1 MNLSYKKL
9 LIAFVIIVVVGNIL
23 VAQMGGEEALEENL
37 ALNAFLVGLT
47 ILPICL
53 ILYKASKTETYSQTK
68 RVICRILL
76 GFLVLAFIGA
86 LVMKIVLKYM

>member
-9 LIAFVIIVVVGNIL
+9 LIGFVIIAVVGNIL
-23 VAQMGGEEALEENL
+23 VAQMGGEDALEENL
-37 ALNAFLVGLT
+37 ALNAFLTALT
-47 ILPICL
+47 ILPIAL

-76 GFLVLAFIGA
+76 GFLIVAFAGA

>member
-68 RVICRILL
+68 RVICRMLL